1 MKRLFFALIAALTLV
16 GVGTNSSDATT
27 STSEQAVIVHFDYG
41 NPDWKPFFK
50 LEETLEN
57 AIKRSGTGDYDGNE
71 LAVDGSD
78 GTLYMYGT
86 DADKLLSV
94 AKPILL
100 SAAFLKNI
108 TVTLRY
114 GSVDDKLAREVKV
127 RLSS

>member
-1 MKRLFFALIAALTLV
+1 MNRLLFALVAALALALALV
-16 GVGTNSSDATT
+16 GVGANSSDAAT
-27 STSEQAVIVHFDYG
+27 SAPEQAVIVHFDYG

-50 LEETLEN
+50 FEEILEN
-57 AIKRSGTGDYDGNE
+57 AINRSGAGDYDGNE

-78 GTLYMYGT
+78 GTLYMYGP

-108 TVTLRY
+108 TVTL
-114 GSVDDKLAREVKV
+114 
-127 RLSS
+127 